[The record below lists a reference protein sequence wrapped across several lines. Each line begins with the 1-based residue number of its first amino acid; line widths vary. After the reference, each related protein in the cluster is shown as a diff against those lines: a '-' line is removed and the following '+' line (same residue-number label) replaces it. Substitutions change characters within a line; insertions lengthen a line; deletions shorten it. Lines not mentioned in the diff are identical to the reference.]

1 MSILKIIKSIG
12 IYALIFLIVKVFLM
26 WWLDRYDDWPTL
38 VPLIEGTCSIAA
50 AMSYLEENAETYA
63 ERKMTVLV
71 AGLIVI
77 GYWLFD
83 IYDTIKEVKVSGVE
97 MIFLLA
103 MPLRD
108 DVINILVVLGFMKF
122 GSSQE

>member
-1 MSILKIIKSIG
+1 
-12 IYALIFLIVKVFLM
+12 
-26 WWLDRYDDWPTL
+26 
-38 VPLIEGTCSIAA
+38 
-50 AMSYLEENAETYA
+50 MSYLEENAETYA

>member
-12 IYALIFLIVKVFLM
+12 IYALIFLTVKVFLM

-38 VPLIEGTCSIAA
+38 VSLIEGTCSIASA
-50 AMSYLEENAETYA
+50 TSYLEENAETYA

>member
-1 MSILKIIKSIG
+1 
-12 IYALIFLIVKVFLM
+12 
-26 WWLDRYDDWPTL
+26 
-38 VPLIEGTCSIAA
+38 
-50 AMSYLEENAETYA
+50 
-63 ERKMTVLV
+63 MTVLV